1 MAATSPSERNSP
13 SRPGRRLR
21 PLSDGAA
28 DSLAALALMALVMA
42 TAIFWLSS
50 RWRSAPGAAHH
61 QGDDGQQDADEQP
74 GAQQADD
81 DEEPEAAVLEV
92 PRSVSAA
99 LDAKARRQH
108 AADDGQQR
116 MAGAVLVVFAVLVGH
131 GLPPTGRSGHG

>member
-50 RWRSAPGAAHH
+50 R
-61 QGDDGQQDADEQP
+61 
-74 GAQQADD
+74 
-81 DEEPEAAVLEV
+81 
-92 PRSVSAA
+92 
-99 LDAKARRQH
+99 
-108 AADDGQQR
+108 
-116 MAGAVLVVFAVLVGH
+116 
-131 GLPPTGRSGHG
+131 